1 MQKNTGK
8 MYHKRLVTHSFMEEP
23 FLSSEIKPFIEDLFS
38 VLLFFVDSTEY
49 W

>member
-23 FLSSEIKPFIEDLFS
+23 FLSSEIDLFP
-38 VLLFFVDSTEY
+38 VLLFFINSTEY
-49 W
+49 R